1 MVRPWSAV
9 PAVALLALMACQAP
23 TPSAATLTIGGSN
36 GMAPLAEAV
45 GLVFASSRPGLSVV
59 VKGGNAA
66 SGLLALRQ
74 REIDVAL
81 VDSPVTDTDLRVVK
95 IGDEAIAVIVH
106 PSNIVSSASVNL
118 LGQVFAGRIRDWS
131 ETGGKTGPVTLLTRE
146 DGDGARSVLEKALLQ
161 GRPVGSIAIITPSD
175 DLMIARVSTDASAI
189 GYVSTRFLSPAVKAL
204 KIEGDDP
211 TIGTQYPLV
220 RPLYLVTRQDSQRLA
235 EDFVRFAVSDAG
247 RAITGGTR

>member
-1 MVRPWSAV
+1 
-9 PAVALLALMACQAP
+9 
-23 TPSAATLTIGGSN
+23 
-36 GMAPLAEAV
+36 MAPLAEAV
-45 GLVFASSRPGLSVV
+45 GVVFASSRPGLSVA

-66 SGLLALRQ
+66 SGIQALRQ

-81 VDSPVTDTDLRVVK
+81 VDEPITDTDLRVVK

-118 LGQVFAGRIRDWS
+118 LGQVYAGRIRDWA
-131 ETGGKTGPVTLLTRE
+131 EVGGKSGHVTLLSRE
-146 DGDGARSVLEKALLQ
+146 DGDGARAVLEQALLQ
-161 GRPVGSIAIITPSD
+161 GRSVGSTAIITPSD
-175 DLMIARVSTDASAI
+175 DLMISRVSTDASAI
-189 GYVSTRFLSPAVKAL
+189 GFVSTRFLSPAVKAL

-220 RPLYLVTRQDSQRLA
+220 RPLYFVTRQDSTPVA
-235 EDFVRFAVSDAG
+235 EEFVRFAVSDAG